1 MYIFKKNTA
10 CRNCKISCSCL
21 FLCLFR
27 FTLGEPSNFLSGLTL
42 FSEMLPLPLPI
53 ASKNDLSDETC
64 EEAIR
69 LRRLWSAYI
78 HGLSSQMHEV
88 IGKLL

>member
-1 MYIFKKNTA
+1 MFD
-10 CRNCKISCSCL
+10 
-21 FLCLFR
+21 R
-27 FTLGEPSNFLSGLTL
+27 FTLEEPSNFQAGLTL
-42 FSEMLPLPLPI
+42 FSELLPLPLPI
-53 ASKNDLSDETC
+53 ASKTDLTDETC

-88 IGKLL
+88 CNYVLLTADRLYKLATP